1 MNNQKAGDHLRL
13 LLLKNKQ
20 MNKTLFIEKYIVQL
34 VFLFTISR

>member
-1 MNNQKAGDHLRL
+1 MNNQKAGDLLRL